1 MVSCASA
8 DSLPVKAMRDGPP
21 LDAQRLGGALRVRL
35 FTRR

>member
-1 MVSCASA
+1 
-8 DSLPVKAMRDGPP
+8 VKAMRDGPP